1 MLKRSEKRLEI
12 KKLNEQLKEY
22 ENDLVMLEESYK
34 VIKLDY
40 ESIVKD
46 VFEPTKTYDMTLLK
60 IYGHDIYEEAEEHRK
75 KIVVEIRKNLK
86 DTEKFM
92 SELLVAKTNIQKAI
106 QECEDRKK
114 VFEAELDIS
123 VS

>member
-46 VFEPTKTYDMTLLK
+46 VFEPTKTYDMTPLK
-60 IYGHDIYEEAEEHRK
+60 IYGNDIYEEAEEHRK
-75 KIVVEIRKNLK
+75 KIVVEIWKNLK

-106 QECEDRKK
+106 QECENKK
-114 VFEAELDIS
+114 KAFEAELDIS